1 MTRKAQEAE
10 RELADTRAAAALVN
24 ADAALVTPQDPA
36 AHLTCVICDDKPRRH
51 VLQPCGH
58 VCLCDTCVLV
68 LLPPQQAHGVA
79 ASASA
84 SARKKTVQCPICRA
98 EVKSSSLV
106 YL

>member
-10 RELADTRAAAALVN
+10 QELADTRAAAALIN
-24 ADAALVTPQDPA
+24 ADAASTPQDPA

-58 VCLCDTCVLV
+58 LCLCDTCVLV
-68 LLPPQQAHGVA
+68 LLPPQKGHGAA
-79 ASASA
+79 ASASN
-84 SARKKTVQCPICRA
+84 RTKTVQCPLCRA